1 MTSWRTDLKEV
12 KGRFPI
18 ISDLLGNLTPDK
30 QLKGLKIMEGL
41 EGIDDYDELK
51 RVVSN
56 QSELKVSLF
65 THVENFQVNADDLDE
80 EFKDIEDDD
89 DELKDFLVEEGLI
102 VEDDMNAGE
111 DMNAGADPNEGGS
124 MNDMNNPDAFDY
136 NFVDGN
142 DGFNI
147 KAKDKDD
154 FVEQIVSEIL
164 ERRGNGESNPPFAN
178 GVGEAGLKVV
188 AGSIYDNR
196 DEEADATPQREDT
209 VTKKT
214 GYGR

>member
-1 MTSWRTDLKEV
+1 MTRSWRTELKDV
-12 KGRFPI
+12 KERFPI
-18 ISDLLGNLTPDK
+18 ISDLMGKLIPEK

-51 RVVSN
+51 RAVSN
-56 QSELKVSLF
+56 QSELEVSLF
-65 THVENFQVNADDLDE
+65 THVENFQVINDDLDS
-80 EFKDIEDDD
+80 EFTEIEDSC
-89 DELKDFLVEEGLI
+89 DELKDFLVGEGLI
-102 VEDDMNAGE
+102 VNDDMNSGE
-111 DMNAGADPNEGGS
+111 DLNGGDFNEGGD
-124 MNDMNNPDAFDY
+124 MNDMNNPDAFNY

-147 KAKDKDD
+147 KAKDKED
-154 FVEQIVSEIL
+154 FVEQIVSKIL
-164 ERRGNGESNPPFAN
+164 ERRGNDESNPPFAN